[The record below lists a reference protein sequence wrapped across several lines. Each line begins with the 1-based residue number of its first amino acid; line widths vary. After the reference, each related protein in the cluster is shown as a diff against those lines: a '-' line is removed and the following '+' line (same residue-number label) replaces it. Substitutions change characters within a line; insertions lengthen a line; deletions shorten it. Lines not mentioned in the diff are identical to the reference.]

1 MILCCRIRASGDA
14 KTKRFALQKLTREFR
29 LDWSETYKRYQG
41 DILLKQGI
49 YDYQYVVAR
58 PGERPDPT
66 PLEGLRRLTENF
78 YSILVYYRKPGDRA
92 ARIVGFQAVNY
103 RD

>member
-1 MILCCRIRASGDA
+1 MYVYGE
-14 KTKRFALQKLTREFR
+14 LTDWQLLPEFR
-29 LDWSETYKRYQG
+29 LDWSDTYKRYQG
-41 DILLKQGI
+41 EVLLKQGI

-58 PGERPDPT
+58 LGERPDPS
-66 PLEGLRRLTENF
+66 PFEGLRRMTESF

-92 ARIVGFQAVNY
+92 ARIVGFQVVNY